1 MTWITRPYVTG
12 GKCGRGE
19 FSAPGGS
26 RFARVRR
33 AELLEEQRGAEG
45 EGGQAAVGG
54 FEGAGGLAGG
64 GGFAA
69 LAGAGGGGG
78 DPELVDVAAAQGL
91 EVAGGQ
97 RVVAAGPASSGCVKG
112 TV

>member
-12 GKCGRGE
+12 GKRGRGE
-19 FSAPGGS
+19 SSAPGGS

-33 AELLEEQRGAEG
+33 TELLEEQRGTEG
-45 EGGQAAVGG
+45 EGGQAALGG
-54 FEGAGGLAGG
+54 FEGAAELAG

-69 LAGAGGGGG
+69 LAGAAGGGG

-91 EVAGGQ
+91 VCDI
-97 RVVAAGPASSGCVKG
+97 P
-112 TV
+112 